1 MTEANFV
8 ENNVVQ
14 SRRLALQLDKL
25 RDHFGPRGELMGAGR
40 TIALIG
46 AGTVAMYFLDPRTG
60 NRRRR
65 KFGRTAQEVGSRTL
79 EVLTG
84 SRYLMTG
91 EGQRGK
97 DAYWSAQ
104 TRAIVGGIGAGLTLW
119 GMLRHDKAGKV
130 MTGLGGLLV
139 SRSISNRGATNLVS
153 VAAKQFAA

>member
-1 MTEANFV
+1 
-8 ENNVVQ
+8 
-14 SRRLALQLDKL
+14 
-25 RDHFGPRGELMGAGR
+25 MGVGR

-46 AGTVAMYFLDPRTG
+46 AGTAAMYFLDPHAG

-65 KFGRTAQEVGSRTL
+65 KFGRAAQEVGSRTL
-79 EVLTG
+79 EVVTE
-84 SRYLMTG
+84 SRYLITG
-91 EGQRGK
+91 EGQTGK
-97 DAYWSAQ
+97 DAHWSAQ

-153 VAAKQFAA
+153 LAAKQFAA